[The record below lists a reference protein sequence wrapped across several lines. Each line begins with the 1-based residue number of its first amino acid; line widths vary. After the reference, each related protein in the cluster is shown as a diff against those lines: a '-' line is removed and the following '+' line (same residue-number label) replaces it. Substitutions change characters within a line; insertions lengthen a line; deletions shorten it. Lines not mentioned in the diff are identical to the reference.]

1 MVAMSMGWGRE
12 ALQALP
18 CVSGGIE
25 RSKGSL
31 ELVHPR
37 KNSVSG
43 SRVVE
48 SVEATLCGG
57 VCVEAGC
64 GRGGRAI
71 KRLQR
76 SKNSANESC
85 VAVSAS
91 VAGITL
97 PATFRVGPA
106 GTCELVALCGNC
118 GLDTEPEGA
127 VPLVS
132 CVEASGCAVDEELVP
147 SCNCWRECSGESQGT
162 PV

>member
-1 MVAMSMGWGRE
+1 MS
-12 ALQALP
+12 
-18 CVSGGIE
+18 VV
-25 RSKGSL
+25 
-31 ELVHPR
+31 VHPS
-37 KNSVSG
+37 KNSVSE
-43 SRVVE
+43 SWVVA

-57 VCVEAGC
+57 VCVEASRSRVELGC

-76 SKNSANESC
+76 SKYSAKESC
-85 VAVSAS
+85 VAASAS
-91 VAGITL
+91 VADITL
-97 PATFRVGPA
+97 PVTFRVGPA

-118 GLDTEPEGA
+118 GLDTEPKGA

-147 SCNCWRECSGESQGT
+147 SYNCWRECSAESQGI